1 MEISR
6 DLILKSFLQESE
18 DSLAQM
24 EQAVL
29 ELEAHPDNA
38 ELVQAIFRV
47 VHTTKGNSAILDLQ
61 ALLSFTHSLED
72 FLDAIRGHR
81 LAVTRE
87 ITTVLLTS
95 VDVIREMVLAA
106 GAGKDEASPR
116 SDEVLRSI
124 SLHLQTLDAVTE
136 NSGKLFHSPA
146 ASSEGVP
153 VPASVVAGEAARTL
167 RVDVSKLDRLLD
179 LTGEITIARGRLT
192 QLLENKEHIDIGELR
207 EAQRF
212 ADSLHTELQETIL
225 KARMVPVGPLLRQYA
240 RTVRD
245 LARTHGKLAQLHV
258 EGEDVEVDT
267 SVVEHLKDPVLHMIR
282 NAIDHGIEAPEVRR
296 KAGKPPVGTIT
307 VRAFQR
313 AGSIV
318 MELSD
323 DGAGLDRKKIMDLA
337 RKRGLAPEPERLSD
351 HDIYQLIFE
360 SGFSTASQVSELSGR
375 GVGMDVIRRNVQALR
390 GTVHVSS
397 RPGAG
402 ATVHIALPLTLAM
415 IEGFGIGVGDE
426 TCVIPVD
433 QVVECVELH
442 ADQVYADRTEG
453 VLQLRGEP
461 LPYLHLK
468 NHFGFSGGR
477 ASRQNVIVVRHDSW
491 RVGLAV
497 DTLYGAMQTV
507 IKPLPAIFRNVPGVS
522 GSAILGN
529 GRVALILD
537 VAALLRDVQSQIPGL
552 A

>member
-18 DSLAQM
+18 ESLAQM

-47 VHTTKGNSAILDLQ
+47 VHTAKGNAAILELQ
-61 ALLSFTHSLED
+61 ALLSFTHTLED
-72 FLDAIRGHR
+72 FLDGIRGHR
-81 LAVTRE
+81 LTVTRE
-87 ITTVLLTS
+87 ITTVLLAS
-95 VDVIREMVLAA
+95 VDVLREMTAAA
-106 GAGKDEASPR
+106 GTGKDEAPHR
-116 SDEVLRSI
+116 ADEVLKSI
-124 SLHLQTLDAVTE
+124 SEHLQGLDALAK
-136 NSGKLFHSPA
+136 NSGEQHA
-146 ASSEGVP
+146 P
-153 VPASVVAGEAARTL
+153 VSNAESVVVASAAVAREVARTL

-179 LTGEITIARGRLT
+179 LTGEITIARGRLS
-192 QLLENKEHIDIGELR
+192 QLLEDKEHVDIDQIL

-245 LARTHGKLAQLHV
+245 LARTHGKLAQLHI
-258 EGEDVEVDT
+258 EGEEVEVDT
-267 SVVEHLKDPVLHMIR
+267 SVVEHLRDPVLHMIR
-282 NAIDHGIEAPEVRR
+282 NAIDHGIEPPNVRR
-296 KAGKPPVGTIT
+296 EAGKPPVGTIAI
-307 VRAFQR
+307 RAFHR

-318 MELSD
+318 IELSD
-323 DGAGLDRKKIMDLA
+323 DGAGLDRRKILDLA
-337 RKRGLAPEPERLSD
+337 QKRGVAPEPDRLSD

-390 GTVHVSS
+390 GTVYVSS

-433 QVVECVELH
+433 QVVECVELN

-468 NHFGFSGGR
+468 DHFGFSGKR
-477 ASRQNVIVVRHDSW
+477 AARQNVIVVQHESW
-491 RVGLAV
+491 RAGLAV
-497 DTLYGAMQTV
+497 DVLHGSMQTV
-507 IKPLPAIFRNVPGVS
+507 IKPLPAIFKNVPGVS

-537 VAALLRDVQSQIPGL
+537 VPALLRDFQSQL
-552 A
+552 ASMA

>member
-18 DSLAQM
+18 ESLAQM

-47 VHTTKGNSAILDLQ
+47 VHTAKGNAAILELQ
-61 ALLSFTHSLED
+61 ALLSFTHTLED
-72 FLDAIRGHR
+72 FLDGIRGHR
-81 LAVTRE
+81 LTVTRE
-87 ITTVLLTS
+87 ITTVLLAS
-95 VDVIREMVLAA
+95 VDVLREMTAAA
-106 GAGKDEASPR
+106 GTGKDEAPHR
-116 SDEVLRSI
+116 ADEVLKSI
-124 SLHLQTLDAVTE
+124 SEHLQGLDALAK
-136 NSGKLFHSPA
+136 NSGEQHA
-146 ASSEGVP
+146 P
-153 VPASVVAGEAARTL
+153 VSNAESVVVASAAVAREVARTL

-179 LTGEITIARGRLT
+179 LTGEITIARGRLS
-192 QLLENKEHIDIGELR
+192 QLLEDKEHVDIDQIL

-245 LARTHGKLAQLHV
+245 LARTHGKLAQLHI
-258 EGEDVEVDT
+258 EGEEVEVDT
-267 SVVEHLKDPVLHMIR
+267 SVVEHLRDPVLHMIR
-282 NAIDHGIEAPEVRR
+282 NAIDHGIEPPNVRR
-296 KAGKPPVGTIT
+296 EAGKPPVGTIAI
-307 VRAFQR
+307 RAFHR

-318 MELSD
+318 IELSD
-323 DGAGLDRKKIMDLA
+323 DGAGLDRRKILDLA
-337 RKRGLAPEPERLSD
+337 QKRGVAPEPDRLSD

-390 GTVHVSS
+390 GTVYVSS

-433 QVVECVELH
+433 QVVECVELN

-468 NHFGFSGGR
+468 DHFGFSGKR
-477 ASRQNVIVVRHDSW
+477 AARQNVIVVQHESW
-491 RVGLAV
+491 RAGLAV
-497 DTLYGAMQTV
+497 DVLHGSMQTV
-507 IKPLPAIFRNVPGVS
+507 IKPLPAIFKNVPGVS

-537 VAALLRDVQSQIPGL
+537 VPALLRDFQSRL
-552 A
+552 ASMA

>member
-1 MEISR
+1 
-6 DLILKSFLQESE
+6 
-18 DSLAQM
+18 
-24 EQAVL
+24 
-29 ELEAHPDNA
+29 
-38 ELVQAIFRV
+38 
-47 VHTTKGNSAILDLQ
+47 
-61 ALLSFTHSLED
+61 
-72 FLDAIRGHR
+72 
-81 LAVTRE
+81 
-87 ITTVLLTS
+87 
-95 VDVIREMVLAA
+95 
-106 GAGKDEASPR
+106 
-116 SDEVLRSI
+116 
-124 SLHLQTLDAVTE
+124 
-136 NSGKLFHSPA
+136 
-146 ASSEGVP
+146 
-153 VPASVVAGEAARTL
+153 
-167 RVDVSKLDRLLD
+167 
-179 LTGEITIARGRLT
+179 
-192 QLLENKEHIDIGELR
+192 
-207 EAQRF
+207 
-212 ADSLHTELQETIL
+212 
-225 KARMVPVGPLLRQYA
+225 
-240 RTVRD
+240 
-245 LARTHGKLAQLHV
+245 
-258 EGEDVEVDT
+258 
-267 SVVEHLKDPVLHMIR
+267 
-282 NAIDHGIEAPEVRR
+282 
-296 KAGKPPVGTIT
+296 
-307 VRAFQR
+307 
-313 AGSIV
+313 
-318 MELSD
+318 
-323 DGAGLDRKKIMDLA
+323 
-337 RKRGLAPEPERLSD
+337 
-351 HDIYQLIFE
+351 
-360 SGFSTASQVSELSGR
+360 
-375 GVGMDVIRRNVQALR
+375 MDVIRRNVQALR

-477 ASRQNVIVVRHDSW
+477 ASRQKVIVVRHDSW